1 MRALTWEH
9 YCKYLYVLLREELW
23 VDGSLE
29 FENTLDRGEGVV
41 TLSTEGFPDMR
52 GNRPYYVLLLY
63 PTTCLTTEV
72 KVNLIRSS
80 RKLLRTILFV
90 EFARLDTGSLD

>member
-1 MRALTWEH
+1 
-9 YCKYLYVLLREELW
+9 
-23 VDGSLE
+23 
-29 FENTLDRGEGVV
+29 VV
-41 TLSTEGFPDMR
+41 TLSPEGFPDMR

-63 PTTCLTTEV
+63 PSTCHTSEV

-90 EFARLDTGSLD
+90 EFARLDTGSIDLPADFQQFTAKATGDFGQPSAGKSAFPSCRTWAFPHTS